1 MGTRLDCGR
10 QQPSLPLLRRERVPR
25 RRATRRSPRRAR
37 RLRVS
42 TLPRLPQ
49 ELPKR
54 QADLNF
60 FDERLRE
67 MEVAVTRD
75 PMRSKAARLRD
86 ELIRLE
92 RKQQMLSAELD
103 GPQVAPAG
111 FGARTANAPA

>member
-1 MGTRLDCGR
+1 
-10 QQPSLPLLRRERVPR
+10 
-25 RRATRRSPRRAR
+25 
-37 RLRVS
+37 
-42 TLPRLPQ
+42 
-49 ELPKR
+49 
-54 QADLNF
+54 
-60 FDERLRE
+60 

-92 RKQQMLSAELD
+92 RKQQMLSEELD

>member
-1 MGTRLDCGR
+1 METAAAA
-10 QQPSLPLLRRERVPR
+10 SATPR
-25 RRATRRSPRRAR
+25 TLAT
-37 RLRVS
+37 
-42 TLPRLPQ
+42 Q

-92 RKQQMLSAELD
+92 RKQQMLSEELD
-103 GPQVAPAG
+103 GPQAHNGRNDRNGCAAAG
-111 FGARTANAPA
+111 RGESWVVSPRPVVTGKCALCG

>member
-1 MGTRLDCGR
+1 METAAAV
-10 QQPSLPLLRRERVPR
+10 SAAPR
-25 RRATRRSPRRAR
+25 TLAT
-37 RLRVS
+37 
-42 TLPRLPQ
+42 Q

-92 RKQQMLSAELD
+92 RKQQMLSEELD
-103 GPQVAPAG
+103 GPQVRDGRNGRNGRAAAAWGGWWVVSHRPVVTGKRALSG
-111 FGARTANAPA
+111 